1 MPIAIKKVYLCESV
15 QRNNICNQEVVKHT
29 SIHTHMW
36 LGLEKMSWTDG
47 DPRLACVPRAGVA
60 GGPNGV
66 KSAHFPASSSSLDLT
81 NHGRKWLLL

>member
-1 MPIAIKKVYLCESV
+1 MKVFNV
-15 QRNNICNQEVVKHT
+15 ITHNICNYEVAKHKT
-29 SIHTHMW
+29 VHTHMW

-81 NHGRKWLLL
+81 NRGRKWLLL